1 MCKNNFLIRPLAIP
15 AQITFKREV
24 TTMKTSL
31 TNSMLC
37 TLIHLTKNQL
47 ENKRQEIAQLSQYTT
62 KVIRESYNSEVEEL
76 VAIKEIL
83 DSELR
88 SEENSQQPLLA
99 TKK

>member
-1 MCKNNFLIRPLAIP
+1 ME
-15 AQITFKREV
+15 T
-24 TTMKTSL
+24 L

-47 ENKRQEIAQLSQYTT
+47 EAKRQEIANLSQYTT

-76 VAIKEIL
+76 VAIKDIL
-83 DSELR
+83 DSVLKLHDGKPR
-88 SEENSQQPLLA
+88 S

>member
-1 MCKNNFLIRPLAIP
+1 
-15 AQITFKREV
+15 
-24 TTMKTSL
+24 MKTL

-47 ENKRQEIAQLSQYTT
+47 ETKRHEISELSQYTT

-76 VAIKEIL
+76 VAILEIL
-83 DSELR
+83 HDFLKNQSSQEQPTR
-88 SEENSQQPLLA
+88 S

>member
-1 MCKNNFLIRPLAIP
+1 
-15 AQITFKREV
+15 
-24 TTMKTSL
+24 MKTL

-47 ENKRQEIAQLSQYTT
+47 ETKRHEIAELSQYTT

-76 VAIKEIL
+76 VAILEIL
-83 DSELR
+83 HDFLKSQSSLEQPTR
-88 SEENSQQPLLA
+88 S

>member
-1 MCKNNFLIRPLAIP
+1 
-15 AQITFKREV
+15 
-24 TTMKTSL
+24 MKTL

-47 ENKRQEIAQLSQYTT
+47 EEKRHEISELSQYTT

-76 VAIKEIL
+76 VAILEIL
-83 DSELR
+83 HVLLKDHSSLE
-88 SEENSQQPLLA
+88 QQIRT

>member
-1 MCKNNFLIRPLAIP
+1 
-15 AQITFKREV
+15 
-24 TTMKTSL
+24 MKTL

-47 ENKRQEIAQLSQYTT
+47 EAKRHEISDLSQYTT

-76 VAIKEIL
+76 VSILEIL
-83 DSELR
+83 TDVLKLQEPAEQPTR
-88 SEENSQQPLLA
+88 S

>member
-1 MCKNNFLIRPLAIP
+1 ME
-15 AQITFKREV
+15 T
-24 TTMKTSL
+24 L

-47 ENKRQEIAQLSQYTT
+47 ESKRQEIANLSQYTT

-76 VAIKEIL
+76 VAIKDIL
-83 DSELR
+83 DSVLKLHDDKPQ
-88 SEENSQQPLLA
+88 S